1 MIREYQKFEIK
12 CDRCGTTRYRDGYYS
27 TRHAPTKTKLPEGW
41 RKITESTEIPWARKI
56 LELCDSCVNGM
67 KDDDE
72 FVHEA

>member
-27 TRHAPTKTKLPEGW
+27 TRHAPTKTRLPEGW
-41 RKITESTEIPWARKI
+41 RRVTEPTAHRAVREI
-56 LELCDSCVNGM
+56 LDLCDSCVSNM

-72 FVHEA
+72 FACC